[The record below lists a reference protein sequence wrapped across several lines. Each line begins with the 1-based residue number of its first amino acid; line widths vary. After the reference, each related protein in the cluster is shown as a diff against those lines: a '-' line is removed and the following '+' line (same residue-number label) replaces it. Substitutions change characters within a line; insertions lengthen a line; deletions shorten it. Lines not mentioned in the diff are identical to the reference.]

1 MKNRLD
7 ALRKEIKENIV
18 MEREVQQDYEDEKQK
33 NTQVI
38 NQIETLKKTIE

>member
-1 MKNRLD
+1 
-7 ALRKEIKENIV
+7 